1 MNTPGTS
8 SDGSHHS
15 LPHAGLVALAFA
27 AIYII
32 WGSTYLAIRLVVESM
47 PAFCSAGIRFV
58 IAGALLFA
66 FLRVRGVAVP
76 SRSQWRHASVT
87 GTLLLLGGNGLV
99 VWAERSLSSGRAA
112 LLVALAPVWFATLE
126 WLRPG
131 GKRPEPKTVLGI
143 IVGLFGVL
151 ALVGGRNGAPSEE
164 NTLSGALA
172 VIVAGICWAGGS
184 LYNKHSHAGGS
195 HWMNAAAQMLCG
207 GAALLVVGS
216 LLGEPFRT
224 EWSSITLRSTLA
236 LIYLIIFGSWIAF
249 SAYVW
254 LLKVSTPGKVSTY
267 AYVNPVIAVFLG
279 WAVLHESVTAR
290 MLWGALVILVGVI
303 IITVPQSFFGA
314 LANRSATPLRVPSVP
329 RASD

>member
-1 MNTPGTS
+1 MNTSGTK
-8 SDGSHHS
+8 SDGAHPSGV
-15 LPHAGLVALAFA
+15 LIGLAFA

-32 WGSTYLAIRLVVESM
+32 WGSTYLAIRIVVESM
-47 PAFCSAGIRFV
+47 PAFFSAGVRFV
-58 IAGALLFA
+58 MAGALLFA
-66 FLRVRGVAVP
+66 FLRARGVAAP
-76 SRSQWRHASVT
+76 SRVQWRHACVT

-99 VWAERSLSSGRAA
+99 VWAERSLASGRAA

-131 GKRPEPKTVLGI
+131 GKRPETKTVVGI
-143 IVGLFGVL
+143 VVGLAGVL
-151 ALVGGRNGAPSEE
+151 TLVGGRNGAPSQE
-164 NTLSGALA
+164 NALSGALA
-172 VIVAGICWAGGS
+172 VIVAGMCWAGGS

-207 GAALLVVGS
+207 GGALLLVGTI
-216 LLGEPFRT
+216 LGEPLHTYWANISFR
-224 EWSSITLRSTLA
+224 SALA
-236 LIYLIIFGSWIAF
+236 LLYLVVFGSWIGF

-279 WAVLHESVTAR
+279 WAVLHESVTAQ

-303 IITVPQSFFGA
+303 IITVPRSFFS
-314 LANRSATPLRVPSVP
+314 LATNRLNAPFRVPATERS
-329 RASD
+329 SS

>member
-1 MNTPGTS
+1 MNTTGTS
-8 SDGSHHS
+8 TYGSDHS
-15 LPHAGLVALAFA
+15 PPRAGLVGLAFA

-32 WGSTYLAIRLVVESM
+32 WGSTYLAIRMVVESM
-47 PAFCSAGIRFV
+47 PAFFSAGIRFV

-66 FLRVRGVAVP
+66 LLRVRGVAFP
-76 SRSQWRHASVT
+76 SRSQWRHACVT

-131 GKRPEPKTVLGI
+131 GKRPEPKTVIGI
-143 IVGLFGVL
+143 MVGLLGVL
-151 ALVGGRNGAPSEE
+151 TLVGGRDGGASHE

-172 VIVAGICWAGGS
+172 VIVAGISWAGGS

-216 LLGEPFRT
+216 VLGEPFHT
-224 EWSSITLRSTLA
+224 EWSLITLRSTLA
-236 LIYLIIFGSWIAF
+236 LVYLVIFGSWIGF

-279 WAVLHESVTAR
+279 WAVLHESVTAQT
-290 MLWGALVILVGVI
+290 LWGALVILVGVI
-303 IITVPQSFFGA
+303 IITVPQSFFSA
-314 LANRSATPLRVPSVP
+314 LANRSAAPLSVASVRTP
-329 RASD
+329 SD